1 MTDTLINLQAGS
13 DTAPLRAKWG
23 WIVALGVVYLVVGFI
38 ALGSV
43 VMEELGV
50 IRKNVERARQEC
62 ETARLRFE
70 QHIQQHGC

>member
-1 MTDTLINLQAGS
+1 MAQPDLKSNCAERERLLLEYKKGAAEYS
-13 DTAPLRAKWG
+13 KAVKVLRD
-23 WIVALGVVYLVVGFI
+23 

-50 IRKNVERARQEC
+50 IRKNVERSRQEC

>member
-1 MTDTLINLQAGS
+1 LEYKKGS
-13 DTAPLRAKWG
+13 VEYSKAVFVLRD
-23 WIVALGVVYLVVGFI
+23 